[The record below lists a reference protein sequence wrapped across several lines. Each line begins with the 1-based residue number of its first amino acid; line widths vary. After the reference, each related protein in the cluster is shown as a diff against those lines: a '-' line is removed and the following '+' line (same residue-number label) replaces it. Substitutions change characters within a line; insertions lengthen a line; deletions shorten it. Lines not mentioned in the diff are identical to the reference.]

1 MDFNKDFRTFAKD
14 HHVSMT
20 VYDDFVKKTN
30 DGKLFSPCN
39 SLTPV
44 ILEERQLR
52 ASAVDIYSRM
62 LLDRII
68 FFGNEFNSETCNIV
82 TAELLYLDSIGD
94 KDINIFIAS
103 GGGIVSG
110 GLGII
115 DVISYINSD
124 VSTTCI
130 STAASM
136 GAVLLSCGTK
146 GKRFALPHSRVMLH
160 QVSSGMN
167 TSTYADLAI
176 SLEQTKRYQDDLF
189 KILAENMNKTVEE
202 IEKICNRDH
211 WYIGQE
217 AVDAGIVDKIIDKK
231 K

>member
-1 MDFNKDFRTFAKD
+1 
-14 HHVSMT
+14 
-20 VYDDFVKKTN
+20 
-30 DGKLFSPCN
+30 
-39 SLTPV
+39 
-44 ILEERQLR
+44 
-52 ASAVDIYSRM
+52 M

-82 TAELLYLDSIGD
+82 TAELLYLDSIEE

-176 SLEQTKRYQDDLF
+176 SLEQTKKYQDDLF

-202 IEKICNRDH
+202 IENICNRDH